1 MKVADIIERKE
12 GNVVTVAGGTSLSD
26 VTRELSRHNIGA
38 LLVLDENDGIAGIVS
53 ERDIVRHIAAEGKI
67 EPTATVDDV
76 MARDVRTC
84 DPSDDVV
91 DVMNWITRYRTR
103 HLPVVDDGRLV
114 GIVSIGDI
122 VKHRLMEVETEQRV
136 LRDMLIAR
144 RASSLLPDLRP
155 HVGAPD
161 KGHRLDRYTDLACR
175 LALPVIR
182 AVAKSFFLHLL
193 DHVTHAAIA
202 FALAMRKQVQV
213 RNLGG
218 RK

>member
-38 LLVLDENDGIAGIVS
+38 LLVLDENDGIVGIVS

-67 EPTATVDDV
+67 EPTATVDEV

-91 DVMNWITRYRTR
+91 DVMNWITRYRMR

-144 RASSLLPDLRP
+144 RAS
-155 HVGAPD
+155 
-161 KGHRLDRYTDLACR
+161 
-175 LALPVIR
+175 
-182 AVAKSFFLHLL
+182 
-193 DHVTHAAIA
+193 
-202 FALAMRKQVQV
+202 
-213 RNLGG
+213 
-218 RK
+218 